1 MLPTLPPRVGIGE
14 GGEAGV
20 CGSVLPPT
28 AVHGSVG
35 VREEK
40 QVKRRFEAVPVL
52 PGRFFFAL
60 FRVGFRPD
68 LVVFRGRGGGGYESG
83 SEGGVSAE
91 NTAKI
96 KRLIY
101 IYLLT
106 FTLTYAILYAR
117 GDNHD
122 DIQKRNRLC
131 PCFH

>member
-20 CGSVLPPT
+20 CGSVLPPA

-60 FRVGFRPD
+60 FFRVGFRPD
-68 LVVFRGRGGGGYESG
+68 LVVFRGRGGGGYGSG

-91 NTAKI
+91 NTAKN
-96 KRLIY
+96 KKP
-101 IYLLT
+101 
-106 FTLTYAILYAR
+106 F
-117 GDNHD
+117 
-122 DIQKRNRLC
+122 
-131 PCFH
+131 

>member
-1 MLPTLPPRVGIGE
+1 MGFLRGCKS
-14 GGEAGV
+14 GV
-20 CGSVLPPT
+20 CGSVLPPA

-91 NTAKI
+91 NTAKN
-96 KRLIY
+96 KKP
-101 IYLLT
+101 
-106 FTLTYAILYAR
+106 F
-117 GDNHD
+117 
-122 DIQKRNRLC
+122 
-131 PCFH
+131 

>member
-20 CGSVLPPT
+20 YGSVLPPA

-40 QVKRRFEAVPVL
+40 QVKRGLKPSRFCRGGSFSP
-52 PGRFFFAL
+52 FF
-60 FRVGFRPD
+60 GSD
-68 LVVFRGRGGGGYESG
+68 LVVFYGRGGGGYGTG

-96 KRLIY
+96 KSH
-101 IYLLT
+101 
-106 FTLTYAILYAR
+106 F
-117 GDNHD
+117 NS
-122 DIQKRNRLC
+122 DIS
-131 PCFH
+131 

>member
-1 MLPTLPPRVGIGE
+1 MLPTLPPLVGIGE
-14 GGEAGV
+14 GGEAGEAGV
-20 CGSVLPPT
+20 CGSVLPPA

-91 NTAKI
+91 NTAKN
-96 KRLIY
+96 KKP
-101 IYLLT
+101 
-106 FTLTYAILYAR
+106 F
-117 GDNHD
+117 
-122 DIQKRNRLC
+122 
-131 PCFH
+131 

>member
-1 MLPTLPPRVGIGE
+1 MLLTFPPRVGIGE

-20 CGSVLPPT
+20 CGSVLPPA

-68 LVVFRGRGGGGYESG
+68 LVVFRGRGGGGYGRRSQAGVKGEWRVTLIIFPLH
-83 SEGGVSAE
+83 SEKS
-91 NTAKI
+91 
-96 KRLIY
+96 
-101 IYLLT
+101 
-106 FTLTYAILYAR
+106 
-117 GDNHD
+117 
-122 DIQKRNRLC
+122 
-131 PCFH
+131 